1 MHRLNESGVP
11 AGSCGGAA
19 PAGAWEALPIF
30 VPRRMI
36 SENSSAVLI
45 GTDERFSVALDADP
59 GSDGDHLLRIP
70 GLSALVSARLRMLR

>member
-19 PAGAWEALPIF
+19 LAGACEALPIF
-30 VPRRMI
+30 LPRRMI

-59 GSDGDHLLRIP
+59 GSDGDHPLRP
-70 GLSALVSARLRMLR
+70 GLSALLSAAPQRTLR